1 MRVIAARM
9 LDNGTF
15 PQVGGLDQTIFYGK
29 TLRPIIKKAIRWAEG
44 RQVRLEIYLNENNF
58 YGNPDRIE
66 FYKAM
71 PANV

>member
-9 LDNGTF
+9 LDNGMF
-15 PQVGGLDQTIFYGK
+15 PQVGTLDQTIFNGK
-29 TLRPIIKKAIRWAEG
+29 TLRPIVKKAIKWADG

-66 FYKAM
+66 FYRAI
-71 PANV
+71 PRN